1 MANNKF
7 VNLVKSAIFVT
18 DENEQPKQE
27 AKVEVPKVQEVKTD
41 SEANTNE
48 NVIELNQQILD
59 KLCERLDMENL
70 PGPDYM
76 ELRTTMNSDYL
87 VKNFPDENTRMNI
100 AFNTLK
106 VTSPQLTK
114 EYIMESI
121 DTYIGFLH
129 QWRSEAINEVS
140 KKREEVNASLKKIED
155 LNAKI
160 EKMTKERDSLQLGVN
175 EITEKCD
182 RNQRDMDNAITF
194 LISKLGEDKENI
206 TKNLN

>member
-18 DENEQPKQE
+18 DGNEQPKQE

-121 DTYIGFLH
+121 DTYVGFLH
-129 QWRSEAINEVS
+129 QWRAEAVNEVS

-160 EKMTKERDSLQLGVN
+160 EKMIKERDTLQVGVN
-175 EITEKCD
+175 EVTEKCD

-194 LISKLGEDKENI
+194 LISKLSEDKENI

>member
-18 DENEQPKQE
+18 EENAQPKQE
-27 AKVEVPKVQEVKTD
+27 AKVEAPKVQEVKAD
-41 SEANTNE
+41 PKASTNE
-48 NVIELNQQILD
+48 NVVELNQQILD

-121 DTYIGFLH
+121 DTYVGFLH
-129 QWRSEAINEVS
+129 QWRAEAVNEVT
-140 KKREEVNASLKKIED
+140 KKREEVNASIKKIED

-160 EKMTKERDSLQLGVN
+160 EKMIKERDSLQVGVN

-194 LISKLGEDKENI
+194 LISKLSEDKENI

>member
-18 DENEQPKQE
+18 DENAQPKQE
-27 AKVEVPKVQEVKTD
+27 AKVEVPKVQEAKAD

-76 ELRTTMNSDYL
+76 ELRTTMNSEYL

-114 EYIMESI
+114 EYVMESI

-129 QWRSEAINEVS
+129 QWRAEAANEVN
-140 KKREEVNASLKKIED
+140 KKRDEVSASLKKIED

-160 EKMTKERDSLQLGVN
+160 EKMIKERDTLQVGVN

-194 LISKLGEDKENI
+194 LISKLSEDKENI